1 MKHLKAI
8 PRRVGQ
14 IVALSS
20 IAIFSKNSFALQP
33 LSTFVQRGHSSNF
46 DAREAAA
53 LVEQRN
59 AEAAQAGR
67 KLLPTLTAVGTY
79 THNQYEAA
87 VTIPSTTGGAPRKGI
102 ITAYNQLDGNITLAV
117 PIVDLAAWK
126 RKSAGEASAEAAAL
140 RAESTQVDVER
151 TITKS
156 YFDLLAAR
164 AVVGAAERTLATD
177 ESNLAVIEQRR
188 AAGIATALDKERAVA
203 EVERAKQTLAQAN
216 YLAGAAARILATQS
230 GLEPEKGGE
239 VPSDDLHEEAPV
251 ATFLGGE
258 KGHPLARAA
267 AADARAQDASAKAAT
282 YTLLP
287 TLGATAQERFTNA
300 TGFAGRSAVYQIQA
314 NITWRLDASNISA
327 SEAQASAAKVQ
338 AIREERVL
346 RARTDEIKDAWD
358 FVTAQTANARAARAE
373 ESANRSAARLAK
385 ERYDAGTALQLD
397 VLQADRQAF
406 QSEVNRIQ
414 ADANLA
420 YARTALRLA
429 ASASKDRSQ

>member
-1 MKHLKAI
+1 MKPLKKF
-8 PRRVGQ
+8 PRRLGQ
-14 IVALSS
+14 LLVLTGLALSARS
-20 IAIFSKNSFALQP
+20 SFALQP
-33 LSTFVQRGHSSNF
+33 LSTFVERGRSANF
-46 DAREAAA
+46 DAREASAT
-53 LVEQRN
+53 VEQRS

-87 VTIPSTTGGAPRKGI
+87 VTIPSTTGGAPRRGV
-102 ITAYNQLDGNITLAV
+102 ITAYNQLDGSLTLAV

-126 RKSAGEASAEAAAL
+126 RKSAGEASAEAASL
-140 RAESTQVDVER
+140 RAESTQLDVER
-151 TITKS
+151 AITKS

-164 AVVGAAERTLATD
+164 AVVGAAERTLATN

-216 YLAGAAARILATQS
+216 YLAGAAARVLSTQS
-230 GLEPEKGGE
+230 GLDPEKGGE
-239 VPSDDLHEEAPV
+239 VPTDDLHDEAPV

-258 KGHPLARAA
+258 KEHPLARAA
-267 AADARAQDASAKAAT
+267 AAEARAQDASAKAAT

-287 TLGATAQERFTNA
+287 TLRATAQERFTNA
-300 TGFAGRSAVYQIQA
+300 TGFAGRSAIYQLQA
-314 NITWRLDASNISA
+314 NITWRLDASNLSA
-327 SEAQASAAKVQ
+327 SEAQSAAAKVQ
-338 AIREERVL
+338 AIREERAV
-346 RARTDEIKDAWD
+346 RARGDEIKDAWD

-373 ESANRSAARLAK
+373 EAANRSAAKLAK

-429 ASASKDRSQ
+429 ASQSKDRSR